1 MKTPTDGYK
10 SIGRWLAEGC
20 TLGSAYGG
28 LPPPCR
34 GRCQSLLTGGYL
46 LLSGG
51 LVAPAMEPY
60 VLLDPRQRALYRD
73 VMQES
78 YETLMAL
85 GEEPTHTAAENLK
98 WMEDLACWILMS
110 SCKGCWGWGA
120 AGDGRPS

>member
-1 MKTPTDGYK
+1 MMA
-10 SIGRWLAEGC
+10 GRGLHAGLCLWGVTSSLQGGC
-20 TLGSAYGG
+20 
-28 LPPPCR
+28 R
-34 GRCQSLLTGGYL
+34 SLLMGGYL

-85 GEEPTHTAAENLK
+85 GEEPTHTAAGNLE
-98 WMEDLACWILMS
+98 WMEDLACWILTS
-110 SCKGCWGWGA
+110 SCKGCWGCGA
-120 AGDGRPS
+120 AGEGRPS